1 MKKHPLI
8 KLAENKYLTYYA
20 SVIEWSK
27 EKFEI
32 AVVEED
38 KRTGKTDLD
47 YSYSDDVMT
56 VESPM
61 QVYGKIQYELIPHYY
76 MEW

>member
-8 KLAENKYLTYYA
+8 KLSENKYLAYYA
-20 SVIEWSK
+20 SVIEWGK

-32 AVVEED
+32 AVIEED

-47 YSYSDDVMT
+47 YSYCDDVIT
-56 VESPM
+56 VESSM
-61 QVYGKIQYELIPHYY
+61 EVYGKIQYELIPHY
-76 MEW
+76 ELAW

>member
-8 KLAENKYLTYYA
+8 KLAENKYLCYYA
-20 SVIEWSK
+20 SVVEWSK